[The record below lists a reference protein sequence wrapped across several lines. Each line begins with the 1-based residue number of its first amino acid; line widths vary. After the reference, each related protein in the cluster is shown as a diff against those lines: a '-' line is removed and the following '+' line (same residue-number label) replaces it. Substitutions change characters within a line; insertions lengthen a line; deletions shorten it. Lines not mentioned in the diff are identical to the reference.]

1 MKLIL
6 VLCLV
11 ALAVAAPPPL
21 SNYPTDEAQLLR
33 FENEIF
39 ENGGY
44 GFSFEQS
51 DGQTRE
57 EQGELRN
64 VGTEDEYTVVKGS
77 YSWVGPDGVKYIVRY
92 IADENGFQPE
102 IEEGPGGGVPP
113 AVVASLLG

>member
-6 VLCLV
+6 VLSLV

-21 SNYPTDEAQLLR
+21 TNYPTGEPQLLR
-33 FENEIF
+33 YENDAF
-39 ENGGY
+39 DNRGY
-44 GFSFEQS
+44 NFAFEQS

-64 VGTEDEYTVVKGS
+64 EGREDEYTAVKGS

-102 IEEGPGGGVPP
+102 IEEGPGGAVPP